1 MPAAP
6 ESGPTSGV
14 PMAFRNER
22 SARLLRA
29 RINSDRRLLALT
41 RKALKDID
49 GIGDVRIK
57 EIEAYREKFLRET
70 RNRTGKRCAGDRQG
84 ALRR

>member
-1 MPAAP
+1 VPAAP
-6 ESGPTSGV
+6 ESGPASGV

-29 RINSDRRLLALT
+29 SINSNRRLLALT
-41 RKALKDID
+41 RRALKDID

-57 EIEAYREKFLRET
+57 ETETYREKLLGET
-70 RNRTGKRCAGDRQG
+70 RKSDEQEV
-84 ALRR
+84 RR